1 MKKLID
7 ANVILRYLLG
17 DHPQM
22 SEKAKKVIEAGAFT
36 LPEVLAEVVYVL
48 KGIYKVERAEIAKVL
63 IDFLDEIS
71 IENQE
76 TIKKSV
82 ANGMGISILSRLA
95 TEDEVK
101 EERILAI
108 PIPYADDGRDINVV
122 YNKNYQLPASA
133 ERFLKIVKVVYLNE
147 R

>member
-71 IENQE
+71 IENQDFVDCVL
-76 TIKKSV
+76 I
-82 ANGMGISILSRLA
+82 ARHRILG
-95 TEDEVK
+95 DEVVSFDK
-101 EERILAI
+101 KLSNRL
-108 PIPYADDGRDINVV
+108 
-122 YNKNYQLPASA
+122 
-133 ERFLKIVKVVYLNE
+133 
-147 R
+147 

>member
-133 ERFLKIVKVVYLNE
+133 ERFLKIVKEVYLNE